1 MRKKTGRRRGRPVN
15 PHARRRATTRRER
28 RGLPEPID
36 KGTPQMAKRKA
47 VAANGSSGPVELID
61 GIAVLY
67 AHHLI
72 DLDGLMVLRTIE
84 VWLGRVRRARGLS
97 GSGPGGLWAQI
108 VAGQRGGRWVSPMI
122 DAHRRT
128 PGDMAWWRI
137 CQIHN
142 HFAEVRQLETLA
154 LVMAVAAGDHR
165 PADHVELVAL
175 HYGIHMV
182 SELIRRGR
190 PVQRNTAIA
199 TVQNI
204 FKN

>member
-47 VAANGSSGPVELID
+47 VAANGSSGP
-61 GIAVLY
+61 
-67 AHHLI
+67 
-72 DLDGLMVLRTIE
+72 IE

-204 FKN
+204 LGG